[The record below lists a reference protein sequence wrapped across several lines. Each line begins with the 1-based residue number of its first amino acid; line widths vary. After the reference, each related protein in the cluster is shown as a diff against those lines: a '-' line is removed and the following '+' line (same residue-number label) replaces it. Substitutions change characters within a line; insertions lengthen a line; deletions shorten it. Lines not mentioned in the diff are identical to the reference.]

1 MEHLY
6 LGNSLHTWLVA
17 LGIAVAVFLVLKS
30 VQSLA
35 KHRLSALAKKTK
47 TNLDDLV
54 VEVLSKTKYLF
65 LFMVSIYAGAQVL
78 ILTPLAQHALDKL
91 TIFVVILQAAFW
103 GNGAV
108 AFWLKHM
115 IAQRKEQDA
124 AAATTL
130 AGLGFL
136 LMLAVWS
143 VALLLA
149 LDNMGV
155 NITGLVAGLGIGGLA
170 IALAVQNILGDLF
183 ASLSIILDKPFV
195 IGDFIVVDDLQGTV
209 EHVGLK
215 TTRVRSL
222 SGEQI
227 VFSNSG
233 LLQSRIRNYKRMQE
247 RRVVFN
253 IRVTYQTPYE
263 NLQKIG
269 PIVQRIIETQPQ
281 ARFDRAHFREYGDS
295 ALIFEVVY
303 YITTPDYNLYMDVQQ
318 AINLEIYRQF
328 QEAGITFAYPT
339 RTLHLQQQSEVVT
352 ASGRGKDEQE

>member
-54 VEVLSKTKYLF
+54 VEVLSKTKFLF
-65 LFMVSIYAGAQVL
+65 LFVVSIYVGAQA
-78 ILTPLAQHALDKL
+78 LTLPPLVQHVLDKL
-91 TIFVVILQAAFW
+91 TIFVVLLQAAFW

-108 AFWLKHM
+108 AFWLKHT
-115 IAQRKEQDA
+115 IAQRKEEDA

-136 LMLAVWS
+136 LTLAVWS

-233 LLQSRIRNYKRMQE
+233 LLQSRIRNYERMQE

-253 IRVTYQTPYE
+253 LRVTYQTPYE
-263 NLQKIG
+263 YLQKIG
-269 PIVQRIIETQPQ
+269 PIVQQIIGGQSQ
-281 ARFDRAHFREYGDS
+281 ARFDRVHFKEYGDS
-295 ALIFEVVY
+295 ALIYEVVY

-318 AINLEIYRQF
+318 AINLGIYRRF

-339 RTLHLQQQSEVVT
+339 RTLHLQQQSEVVA
-352 ASGRGKDEQE
+352 ASGQGGHEQK